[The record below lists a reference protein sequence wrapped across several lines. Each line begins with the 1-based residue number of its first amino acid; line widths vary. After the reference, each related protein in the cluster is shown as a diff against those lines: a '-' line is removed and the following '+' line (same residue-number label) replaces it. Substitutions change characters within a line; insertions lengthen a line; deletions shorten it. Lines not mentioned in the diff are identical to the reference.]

1 MSSQGSSQYR
11 LDSRYSMTV
20 SQRRDTVSDCGVR
33 ERLSKGDPLRTK
45 HQSSVELVERRW
57 IRQFWMRG
65 EILRRPLHRRW
76 HCSRLVQAAEQASV
90 LRSATATTSSGGPKA
105 ELVTRSAFRRC
116 TRSAHK
122 SAPPF
127 RAASRRS
134 GVCCAQTVALLPPL
148 TQTSSPGPLGDAP
161 IKVQRDR
168 KKLAKGHIAR
178 IAISRQPFCNKI

>member
-1 MSSQGSSQYR
+1 MSSQGTSQYR
-11 LDSRYSMTV
+11 LDSRHSMTV

-90 LRSATATTSSGGPKA
+90 MHGRCPSVPARGDIACILTTALFFPPSCSLLRPQLCARYSPPELLGSFPTSPAPQHHRSRHCRHKA
-105 ELVTRSAFRRC
+105 
-116 TRSAHK
+116 
-122 SAPPF
+122 
-127 RAASRRS
+127 
-134 GVCCAQTVALLPPL
+134 
-148 TQTSSPGPLGDAP
+148 
-161 IKVQRDR
+161 
-168 KKLAKGHIAR
+168 
-178 IAISRQPFCNKI
+178 